1 MTWRV
6 HSDRVFAIGGVRAL
20 ILQALH
26 PLTMAAVAQQR
37 GFEEDFWGR
46 LDRTGRYVSTLTY
59 APASQAQRLAA
70 QVRGIHRK
78 LRGTDPDTGD
88 TFRLDRPDLLL
99 WVHCCEVESFLT
111 TARRAGAPISDADA
125 DEYLREQ
132 LLTARMIGIPEAMVP
147 TSVREMTQYFADVRP
162 ELRLTDAAQK
172 GVRVLAVPPMPKRV
186 RLLTPARPAW
196 ASLAGI
202 AFALL
207 PKWARRIVP
216 VARSADHRPGGD
228 RRDPR
233 VARRPGG
240 VARQLDRAARGAGGP
255 CPGRAVHAAG
265 GMTDFQPAQG
275 EGRQGGEAS
284 RPGDAVDQ
292 SVDQP
297 VDPAERVRRI
307 AIAMAALSQSGLIY
321 AVNEYD
327 PDRYTKLGA
336 LAADLLAVV
345 TDVRR
350 SAGGWSWA
358 ARVVTRHRRLTSAA
372 PWSTTTSGCC

>member
-1 MTWRV
+1 MDTSSGAEVRDDERSPVDEPLFGPGSMTWRV

-78 LRGTDPDTGD
+78 LRGTDPDTGE

-147 TSVREMTQYFADVRP
+147 TSVREMTQYFAEVLVGLGVADRRTGTAGRRQERLHLTAVHP
-162 ELRLTDAAQK
+162 EQQVGSVQAER
-172 GVRVLAVPPMPKRV
+172 
-186 RLLTPARPAW
+186 
-196 ASLAGI
+196 LAGVGI
-202 AFALL
+202 GTA
-207 PKWARRIVP
+207 
-216 VARSADHRPGGD
+216 
-228 RRDPR
+228 
-233 VARRPGG
+233 
-240 VARQLDRAARGAGGP
+240 QL
-255 CPGRAVHAAG
+255 
-265 GMTDFQPAQG
+265 
-275 EGRQGGEAS
+275 
-284 RPGDAVDQ
+284 
-292 SVDQP
+292 P
-297 VDPAERVRRI
+297 VD
-307 AIAMAALSQSGLIY
+307 
-321 AVNEYD
+321 
-327 PDRYTKLGA
+327 
-336 LAADLLAVV
+336 AADL
-345 TDVRR
+345 RR
-350 SAGGWSWA
+350 
-358 ARVVTRHRRLTSAA
+358 
-372 PWSTTTSGCC
+372 